1 MTMESHNEV
10 SIYPGGWRFAATS
23 AYLLAALAF
32 CCAWMIHGPAYP
44 GDWVGFAMT
53 LGGCILFF
61 ASLLF
66 AVIRKWMVK
75 KPVLILNEQ
84 GIYDNSRL
92 LASAGWIFWEE
103 IDTYYLGQIGQ
114 WRMIYVTLKDQA
126 AFLRRQP
133 AFKRLW
139 MKVSSVGRDAPLAL
153 MSVLLPISTYE
164 LYEQIANYRAEHS
177 V

>member
-1 MTMESHNEV
+1 MESHNEV
-10 SIYPGGWRFAATS
+10 MIYPGGWRFAATS

-44 GDWVGFAMT
+44 GDWVGFALT
-53 LGGCILFF
+53 LGVCILFF

-66 AVIRKWMVK
+66 AVVRKWMVK
-75 KPVLILNEQ
+75 KPAIILNEQ
-84 GIYDNSRL
+84 GIYDASRL
-92 LASAGWIFWEE
+92 LASPGWIFWEE
-103 IDTYYLGQIGQ
+103 IDTYYPSQIGQ
-114 WRMIYVTLKDQA
+114 WITIRVTLKDRA

-133 AFKRLW
+133 ALKRLW
-139 MKVSSVGRDAPLAL
+139 MTLNGVGRGTPLAL